1 MLEPAP
7 PGSNSIF
14 YQRSSS
20 GVEGFRLIF
29 SPAKASDSLKIRRPT
44 LDQIL
49 ELFHITKAFPGVV
62 ANNDISLSFDKGEVH
77 CLLGENGAG
86 KTTLMNIVFGLY
98 RPDSGTIHV
107 RGKKLDITSSAVA
120 IQNGIGMVHQH
131 FMLVNTLSVAENVV
145 LGNEPPSRLVF
156 RKDQAIQDVA
166 DLSER
171 YHMIVD
177 PRAIIEDL
185 PLGIRQRVEIL
196 KALYRNAD
204 ILILDEPTAVLSPP
218 EVEELYH
225 TIASLK
231 QAGKTIIFITHKL
244 KETMAVSDR
253 VTVLRDGEV
262 VGTVPR
268 LETSPQELARMMVG
282 REVVLRVNKQ
292 PRAPGEEML
301 RVTDLK
307 VVDNRGL
314 SAVQGISFGLRA
326 GEIYGIAGIEGNGQT
341 ELVEALTGL
350 RKVQSGKF
358 ELLGVELTHSRPA
371 AVIHSGIGHVP
382 EDRNVRGL
390 IGSFTVAE
398 NLVLGYHRQTRFQ
411 KYGIIRGANTDT
423 YASQLV
429 ESYNIRTPG
438 INTLVSSLSG
448 GNQQKVVLARVFNQK
463 PKVLVV
469 AQPTRGVDVGA
480 TEYIHQQ
487 MLQMRQEGVAI
498 LLVSA
503 DLDEIRSLSDR
514 IAVIFQGRL
523 VAEKAAGDY
532 TEEELGLLMAGMG
545 KEHAMEKESM
555 G

>member
-1 MLEPAP
+1 
-7 PGSNSIF
+7 
-14 YQRSSS
+14 
-20 GVEGFRLIF
+20 
-29 SPAKASDSLKIRRPT
+29 LKIRRPT

-62 ANNDISLSFDKGEVH
+62 ANNDISLSFEKGEVH

-98 RPDSGTIHV
+98 HPDSGEIHV
-107 RGKKLDITSSAVA
+107 RGKKLDVTSSAVA

-131 FMLVNTLSVAENVV
+131 FMLVNPLSVAENVV

-156 RKDQAIQDVA
+156 RKDQAIQDVV

-171 YHMIVD
+171 YHLIVD

-185 PLGIRQRVEIL
+185 PLGVRQRVEIL

-314 SAVQGISFGLRA
+314 SAVQGISFSLRA

-390 IGSFTVAE
+390 VGSFTIAE

-411 KYGIIRGANTDT
+411 SYGVIRGANTDT
-423 YASQLV
+423 YATQLV

-487 MLQMRQEGVAI
+487 MLQMRQEGAAI
-498 LLVSA
+498 LLISA

-523 VAEKAAGDY
+523 VSEKAAGDY

-545 KEHAMEKESM
+545 KEHAIEIEKESM